1 MIALLLGAAGTLGA
15 VALALVTL
23 RRRFLT
29 VTVSGRSMEPTLRHG
44 DRVLVR
50 RAGIDTVRAGE
61 IAVMAAPPG
70 MDRRWMV
77 KRVVAAP
84 GDPVPSMEIPASAR
98 TRDGAVPAG
107 RLVVVGDNLAL
118 SLDSRGFGYVHAR
131 QLLGVVVRHLPRSP
145 SRHPAGRYGK
155 EEQQ

>member
-1 MIALLLGAAGTLGA
+1 MIAIVLGVCGA
-15 VALALVTL
+15 CALALVAL

-50 RAGIDTVRAGE
+50 RTGVGAVRAGE
-61 IAVMAAPPG
+61 LAVMAAPPG
-70 MDRRWMV
+70 TGRDWMV
-77 KRVVAAP
+77 KRVIAVP
-84 GDPVPSMEIPASAR
+84 GDPVPREAVPALAR
-98 TRDGAVPAG
+98 TRDPAVPAD

-145 SRHPAGRYGK
+145 SRHSAGR
-155 EEQQ
+155 